1 MTKYRGY
8 YIDHVI
14 FNSKAEIDEYL
25 KQSAINTYKAACK
38 WFAEQPC
45 LEAAQYAADRAEAL
59 HTAHGL
65 TWSEIE
71 EIEIEA
77 YKQAC

>member
-14 FNSKAEIDEYL
+14 FNSKAEIDDYL
-25 KQSAINTYKAACK
+25 KQSAINTYRTACK
-38 WFAEQPC
+38 LFAEQPC
-45 LEAAQYAADRAEAL
+45 MEYAKYAADKADAL
-59 HTAHGL
+59 HTVHGL
-65 TWSEIE
+65 TWTEIE

>member
-1 MTKYRGY
+1 MTQYKGY

-14 FNSKAEIDEYL
+14 FNSKDEIDDYL
-25 KQSAINTYKAACK
+25 KQSAINTYRTACK

-45 LEAAQYAADRAEAL
+45 MESAKYAADKADAL
-59 HTAHGL
+59 HTVHGL
-65 TWSEIE
+65 TWTEIE

>member
-1 MTKYRGY
+1 MTKYKGY

-14 FNSKAEIDEYL
+14 FSSKAEIDDYL
-25 KQSAINTYKAACK
+25 KQSAINTYKTACK

-45 LEAAQYAADRAEAL
+45 MEAAKYAADKAEAL
-59 HTAHGL
+59 HKVHGL

-71 EIEIEA
+71 EIENSVYA
-77 YKQAC
+77 A